1 MKVQAPFGFVTGCH
15 ARDKFLV
22 QATLASMRHYCPDVP
37 ICLTVDGNFDVSD
50 LQNDYNLIV
59 LRVSELPSTEM
70 RELMLGNHRAKLAA
84 LWEGPFEFYV
94 WFDSDAIAWGD
105 FTSQVRTDLDFQIFW
120 SEISILADAT
130 EIPPWLSHFYFDPQK
145 LRQFDADFE
154 WRGHAYFSAGAF
166 ACRRNAISFRRWTEV
181 ESWGKKVPGLFAWG
195 DMGMLNYHVHS
206 MSQRGEIRTGRSNL
220 QHIWEHHGKQEL
232 IQDCRGAGWRF
243 PKMIDRPRI
252 AHFCGRKPFLFDRK
266 AYSRPFTI
274 ARLEHHRKR
283 HGTRGAWFAVLQ
295 EDCRRLAEKI
305 KGRVGN
311 LLSE

>member
-1 MKVQAPFGFVTGCH
+1 VKVQAPFGFVTGCH
-15 ARDKFLV
+15 AGDKVLV

-37 ICLTVDGNFDVSD
+37 ICLTVDGNLDVSD
-50 LQNDYNLIV
+50 LQKEYNLIV

-120 SEISILADAT
+120 SEISIPTDAI
-130 EIPPWLSHFYFDPQK
+130 EIPPWLSHFYFDPPK

-181 ESWGKKVPGLFAWG
+181 EAWGKKVPNLFAWG

-206 MSQRGEIRTGRSNL
+206 MTQRGEIKTGRSNL
-220 QHIWEHHGKQEL
+220 QHIWGHHGKQEL

-243 PKMIDRPRI
+243 PKTIDRPRI

-283 HGTRGAWFAVLQ
+283 HGTPGAWFAVLQ
-295 EDCRRLAEKI
+295 EDCQRLARKI
-305 KGRVGN
+305 KWRVGN
-311 LLSE
+311 LLSK